1 MALIKK
7 KTPKDKRTVLSLL
20 KPKKPEYFEN
30 HRWLRMT
37 AVDHK
42 RHSKNVVFRA
52 VLDLF
57 AKQVGI
63 QRLTR
68 CAPSNPPSLL
78 PRLFAVFSPILAC
91 RQGGWPLP
99 LKKVHFLRLSLR
111 LN

>member
-7 KTPKDKRTVLSLL
+7 KTPKDKHTVYLNQ
-20 KPKKPEYFEN
+20 KKPEYFVN

-37 AVDHK
+37 AEDHK

-68 CAPSNPPSLL
+68 CALSNPPL
-78 PRLFAVFSPILAC
+78 PPPSTLCSFFADSCLQTGGMAPPSQKSAFFTAILET
-91 RQGGWPLP
+91 
-99 LKKVHFLRLSLR
+99 
-111 LN
+111 